1 MSKITFLAKI
11 KLFISSHLVPVI
23 ATSAILVVGVSAG
36 VVAIVI
42 NNQPK
47 QETSSNQ
54 ENTDLAQN
62 SENEKPKQEAETDNK
77 TENSDSSATNTDNK
91 SAEQNTS
98 KPNTSQNQNSGSS
111 QTKPVEKP
119 SNSNTNSNSNNSSSS
134 QTPAPSQPNTPA
146 QPTQPEKTVY
156 HYVCLGT
163 SNDPVVK
170 QELKDMFSGGQDY
183 MMYTF
188 PENSAKITNCTTKL
202 QSMSVPDVTKKLN
215 WQLIEFNSAEELFR
229 WSDDYL
235 YNK

>member
-23 ATSAILVVGVSAG
+23 ATSVILVVGVSAG

-77 TENSDSSATNTDNK
+77 TENSDPDTNAGDK

>member
-62 SENEKPKQEAETDNK
+62 SENEKPKQEDETDNK
-77 TENSDSSATNTDNK
+77 TEDSNPDTNASA
-91 SAEQNTS
+91 
-98 KPNTSQNQNSGSS
+98 KPNTSQNQNSSSS

-119 SNSNTNSNSNNSSSS
+119 SNSNTNNNSNNSSSS
-134 QTPAPSQPNTPA
+134 QTPAPSQPTT
-146 QPTQPEKTVY
+146 PTQPAKTEY
-156 HYVCLGT
+156 FYVCKGT
-163 SNDPVVK
+163 IPDPATK
-170 QELKDMFSGGQDY
+170 AQMLAE
-183 MMYTF
+183 F
-188 PENSAKITNCTTKL
+188 PEAKDYITLTLNGPRKVTSCWDEFKNSSMVDPNYTKYF
-202 QSMSVPDVTKKLN
+202 T
-215 WQLIEFNSAEELFR
+215 WQLIECNSLEEMN
-229 WSDDYL
+229 SYL
-235 YNK
+235 N